1 MTDSRPGPAPR
12 QPRLL
17 PGQLD
22 DEQAALHRAIT
33 EGPRGTGPQLF
44 ALTDDEG
51 ALVGPYGGF
60 LLSPYLGDALQQ
72 VGAAV
77 RYRSGLS
84 DRVRELAIL
93 VVAAH
98 WRSSFETRAHEAVGR
113 ACGLS
118 EDEMAAVR
126 DGRMPS
132 LRDPGERAAVRLAGA
147 MVAGDVDDQTWE
159 ACTPQLD
166 ASMVFELTT
175 LVGYYA
181 TLALQMRVLRVDE
194 PTED

>member
-1 MTDSRPGPAPR
+1 MTEPPSSAAAPR

-22 DEQAALHRAIT
+22 DEQAQLYRAIT
-33 EGPRGTGPQLF
+33 QGPRSAGPQLF
-44 ALTDDEG
+44 ELTDTEG
-51 ALVGPYGGF
+51 ALRGPFGGF
-60 LLSPYLGDALQQ
+60 LLSPELGDVLQQ

-98 WRSSFETRAHEAVGR
+98 WRSSFETMAHEAVGR
-113 ACGLS
+113 ACGLEES
-118 EDEMAAVR
+118 EMTAVR
-126 DGRMPS
+126 SGETPPLS
-132 LRDPGERAAVRLAGA
+132 DPAEAAAIALVGA
-147 MVAGDVDDQTWE
+147 MVAGDVDDETWE
-159 ACTPQLD
+159 SCAPLLGPK
-166 ASMVFELTT
+166 AVFELTT

-194 PTED
+194 P